1 MATRAKTIHHTLM
14 AHLWLLTMYSIKIRS
29 KQCTISIGR
38 VLDPKGLYAWFGQL
52 LCWKG
57 SCACMRSIYVWIMHE
72 PSFQYRAQGTY
83 LGMLCPPCVAWHL
96 LMYAAYIDLSLLFY
110 LLYIIIFMQT
120 KISAKSVELIFDLV
134 RPSTYRTFSLR
145 NHRIL
150 DEVVSHE

>member
-1 MATRAKTIHHTLM
+1 
-14 AHLWLLTMYSIKIRS
+14 
-29 KQCTISIGR
+29 
-38 VLDPKGLYAWFGQL
+38 
-52 LCWKG
+52 
-57 SCACMRSIYVWIMHE
+57 MHE

-110 LLYIIIFMQT
+110 LLIIIFMQT
-120 KISAKSVELIFDLV
+120 KICAKSVELIFDLV

-145 NHRIL
+145 NHWFENHCIL